1 MFMLS
6 GPAWSQVEI
15 FVSGL
20 NLGKGGGF
28 FLPSTPV
35 LGFPRPEKT
44 QIFSFNKNYLSRPV
58 MLRASSEMKAG
69 GPFLF
74 FPLLLP
80 CVPGCRCPHHR
91 NGKRITW
98 CLLLQ
103 QVHTF
108 RRTVLTISF
117 RKVCP
122 HRQRSPGICPKEK
135 RRRKLSQG
143 ISPAAL
149 CLQIDKRCLVG

>member
-6 GPAWSQVEI
+6 GPAWSQAEI

-20 NLGKGGGF
+20 NPGKGSGF
-28 FLPSTPV
+28 FIPSTPV
-35 LGFPRPEKT
+35 LGFPGPEKT
-44 QIFSFNKNYLSRPV
+44 QIFSFDKNYLSRPV
-58 MLRASSEMKAG
+58 MLRASSEMQAG

-80 CVPGCRCPHHR
+80 CVPGCRRPHHR

-98 CLLLQ
+98 RLLLQ

-108 RRTVLTISF
+108 RRIAPPIS
-117 RKVCP
+117 
-122 HRQRSPGICPKEK
+122 
-135 RRRKLSQG
+135 
-143 ISPAAL
+143 L
-149 CLQIDKRCLVG
+149 CLPPEGLPPSAVLPWYQQKRKTPPEIITMDNTGGALPAD